1 MSWTN
6 QNALKRVFNVF
17 KRFKEQ
23 KGKLWDND
31 IESLQTVS
39 EALENASKKQ
49 SIDNV
54 LFLKLV
60 CVNLKERSEH
70 YGDVKMA
77 IRTLADDL
85 KTPIQDNIEK
95 LRISLNHTDKINYL
109 KSIGIDLESYK
120 NQNDILKI
128 NENEFIEK
136 LKTNWTFENVEK
148 SAYNTTNDF
157 IKDLDNY
164 K

>member
-23 KGKLWDND
+23 KGKLWNND
-31 IESLQTVS
+31 IESLQTIS

-49 SIDNV
+49 SIDNI

-109 KSIGIDLESYK
+109 KSIEIDLESYK

-128 NENEFIEK
+128 NEKEFIEK

-157 IKDLDNY
+157 IKDLNNY
-164 K
+164 L